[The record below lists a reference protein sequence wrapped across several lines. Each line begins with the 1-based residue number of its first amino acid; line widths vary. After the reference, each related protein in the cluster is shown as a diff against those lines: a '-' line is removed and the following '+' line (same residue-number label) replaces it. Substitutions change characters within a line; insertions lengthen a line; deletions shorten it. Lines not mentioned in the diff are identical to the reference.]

1 MHLLKTSYYEKQLL
15 CFSLIGKDMMKA
27 VMQKWLP
34 AGDAMTQIICLHLPS
49 PARAQKYR
57 AEILYEG
64 PIDDPAGQGW

>member
-15 CFSLIGKDMMKA
+15 CFFLIGKDMMKA